1 MREPS
6 GTTGDPRIGLCA
18 ACRHARVVRNR
29 RGSAFWLCG
38 RSATDP
44 RFPKYP
50 PLPVRSCPGYEKGE
64 PHDD

>member
-1 MREPS
+1 MTEA
-6 GTTGDPRIGLCA
+6 GGIANDARIGLCA
-18 ACRHARVVRNR
+18 TCRHARVVRNR

-50 PLPVRSCPGYEKGE
+50 PLPVRTCPGHEIGE
-64 PHDD
+64 PHDE